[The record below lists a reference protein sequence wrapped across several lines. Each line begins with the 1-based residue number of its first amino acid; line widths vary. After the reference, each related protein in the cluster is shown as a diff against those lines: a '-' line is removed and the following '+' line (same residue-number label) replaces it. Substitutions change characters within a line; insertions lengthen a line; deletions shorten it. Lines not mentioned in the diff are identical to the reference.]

1 MNPSPTRFHLTVL
14 GGFLGAGKTTWLRH
28 HLHSGVFRDAIVVV
42 NEAASA
48 PVDHLLL
55 GSADRIHVLAGG
67 CACCE
72 GRPELLRLLCE
83 LSALTYMAETPAV
96 QRIVLE
102 TSGLAD
108 PQSIVAAIASDHW
121 LSRHIEVSEVVVIV
135 DAVNGLELLQNEAL
149 ARRQIA
155 CADCLIIAKADAVE
169 SQDVVRLL
177 KALQSLNPAAVRF
190 GAVRGVEARLPDVG
204 AYDSREPRERPSDRD
219 AGALFASEIRLGGVT
234 WPVFAV
240 WLSALLHARGDEL
253 LRVKGVVCA
262 PAGRLL
268 IQAVRR
274 RVQPPE
280 ILPGPIDQADGTL
293 VVFGRGH
300 STEILQRSLDAF
312 AEVARAPSSPKT
324 QDNVLGT
331 DG

>member
-1 MNPSPTRFHLTVL
+1 MNPSPTRFLLTVL

-28 HLHSGVFRDAIVVV
+28 HLRSGVFRDAIVVV
-42 NEAASA
+42 NEAAGA
-48 PVDHLLL
+48 PVDHMLL

-72 GRPELLRLLCE
+72 GKPELLRLLCE
-83 LSALTYMAETPAV
+83 LSASTHIAQTSDI

-108 PQSIVAAIASDHW
+108 PESILAGIASDCR
-121 LSRHIEVSEVVVIV
+121 LSRRIDVSEVVVII
-135 DAVNGLELLQNEAL
+135 DAVNGLELLRNEAL

-155 CADCLIIAKADAVE
+155 CADCLIIAKPDAVE

-177 KALQSLNPAAVRF
+177 KALQSLNPTAVRF
-190 GAVRGVEARLPDVG
+190 GAVRGVEAPLPDVG
-204 AYDSREPRERPSDRD
+204 ACGSREPREPPSDRD
-219 AGALFASEIRLGGVT
+219 AGALFASEIQLGDAT

-253 LRVKGVVCA
+253 LRVKGVVRT
-262 PAGRLL
+262 PTGRLL

-274 RVQPPE
+274 HVQPPE
-280 ILPGPIDQADGTL
+280 MLQGPVDEADGTL

-300 STEILQRSLDAF
+300 SAEILQRSLDAF
-312 AEVARAPSSPKT
+312 AEVAREASA
-324 QDNVLGT
+324 
-331 DG
+331 

>member
-1 MNPSPTRFHLTVL
+1 MSALRPRFLLTVL

-28 HLHSGVFRDAIVVV
+28 HLHAGVFRDAIVIV

-48 PVDHLLL
+48 PVDHMLLA
-55 GSADRIHVLAGG
+55 SADRIHVLAGG

-72 GRPELLRLLCE
+72 GKGELLRLLRD
-83 LSALTYMAETPAV
+83 LSASTRINKTSGI

-108 PQSIVAAIASDHW
+108 PQSILAAIACDQK
-121 LSRHIEVSEVVVIV
+121 LSGWIEVTEVVVIV
-135 DAVNGLELLQNEAL
+135 DAVNGLELLRDDEL

-155 CADCLIIAKADAVE
+155 SADCLIVAKTDAVE

-177 KALQSLNPAAVRF
+177 DALKNLNPAAAYF
-190 GAVRGVEARLPDVG
+190 GAARGVEAPLPDVDRGDFREERTPPSGQG
-204 AYDSREPRERPSDRD
+204 AGPI
-219 AGALFASEIRLGGVT
+219 LTSEIRLGDTT

-240 WLSALLHARGDEL
+240 WLSALLHAHGDEL
-253 LRVKGVVCA
+253 LRVKGVVHA
-262 PAGRLL
+262 PTGRLL

-274 RVQPPE
+274 HVQPPE
-280 ILPGPIDQADGTL
+280 MLPGPVDDADGTL

-300 STEILQRSLDAF
+300 SANILQGSLDAF
-312 AEVARAPSSPKT
+312 AEGARKAST
-324 QDNVLGT
+324 
-331 DG
+331 